1 MVAQTEAAPQSDGSR
16 AFWSPL
22 VIFFLGTP
30 FAALNWWR
38 MGWKR
43 KAIIFLCISIVVNLF
58 RIWLRPGAPYTD
70 SPSSSYFLI
79 FLPLLISI
87 LYQLLL
93 AFVISHDIRVFNL
106 SGEKTNAAN
115 WTIIVAFIFIISAV
129 SVGGVLGS
137 DYLANSTKYCRF
149 PRFQD
154 FLYANDISN
163 RSGLRQM
170 LMNHYD
176 SGCLIS
182 WKLESESSFS
192 VQNEVPKP
200 SDSLGYTLAG
210 RQKGFSNSFILI
222 HQTVELYSQP
232 ITQAMVDSQV
242 EQRNGTNI
250 NLEIPSDLS
259 HAKLFRYNCFQS
271 EEYQDCIIVLGY
283 EHVLTWFEIS
293 QQGFI
298 DGDYEQV
305 LIETI
310 KNVDQRIYEYET
322 NTQ

>member
-1 MVAQTEAAPQSDGSR
+1 MAAQIETAPQIDGSR

-43 KAIIFLCISIVVNLF
+43 KATIFLCISIVVNLF

-93 AFVISHDIRVFNL
+93 VFVISHDIRVFNL
-106 SGEKTNAAN
+106 SGEKTIAVN
-115 WTIIVAFIFIISAV
+115 WTIIFVFIVITFVVSIGAV
-129 SVGGVLGS
+129 FGS
-137 DYLANSTKYCRF
+137 DHLASSTKYCRL

-154 FLYANDISN
+154 LLYTNDLSN
-163 RSGLRQM
+163 RSGLRHA
-170 LMNHYD
+170 LMNHFD
-176 SGCLIS
+176 SGCS
-182 WKLESESSFS
+182 VAWGLESESSFS
-192 VQNEVPKP
+192 IQNEEPKP

-210 RQKGFSNSFILI
+210 RQKGFLNSFILI

-271 EEYQDCIIVLGY
+271 EEYQDCIIVLAY

-298 DGDYEQV
+298 DADYEQV